1 MSSYKAKPVIQK
13 DVYWPYNW
21 QMWKGRSFVEK
32 RSHLVR
38 LIIGLNCLNPS
49 LSYINDNHEVTVMNR
64 IKTISV
70 ATATATGMAILAVTN
85 VAQAF
90 DMGNMM
96 KPGEWFDNDNDH
108 RRYGRDYGGYGPYG
122 YGGGPYGYG
131 GYPGYGGY
139 GGYPGYGGY
148 GGHPGY
154 GGYGGHPGYGGYGQ
168 QRTIVVNP
176 SSGAEQVATPPR
188 LPE

>member
-1 MSSYKAKPVIQK
+1 
-13 DVYWPYNW
+13 
-21 QMWKGRSFVEK
+21 
-32 RSHLVR
+32 
-38 LIIGLNCLNPS
+38 
-49 LSYINDNHEVTVMNR
+49 MNR
-64 IKTISV
+64 IKIISV
-70 ATATATGMAILAVTN
+70 ATGTAIGMAILAMTN

-108 RRYGRDYGGYGPYG
+108 RRYGRGYGGYGPYGYGGGPYG

-139 GGYPGYGGY
+139 GGY
-148 GGHPGY
+148 
-154 GGYGGHPGYGGYGQ
+154 GQ

-176 SSGAEQVATPPR
+176 SSGAERAAPPPR

>member
-1 MSSYKAKPVIQK
+1 
-13 DVYWPYNW
+13 
-21 QMWKGRSFVEK
+21 
-32 RSHLVR
+32 
-38 LIIGLNCLNPS
+38 
-49 LSYINDNHEVTVMNR
+49 MNR
-64 IKTISV
+64 IKIISV
-70 ATATATGMAILAVTN
+70 ATGTALGMAILAVTD

-96 KPGEWFDNDNDH
+96 KPDKWFDNDNDH
-108 RRYGRDYGGYGPYG
+108 HRYGRGYEGYGPYGYGGGPYG

-148 GGHPGY
+148 GG
-154 GGYGGHPGYGGYGQ
+154 YGQ

-176 SSGAEQVATPPR
+176 SSGDERVAPPPR